1 MKAAVIGLGSMGSGI
16 AKSLLRAG
24 VETVGYDT
32 DETARQA
39 LVASGGTAI
48 NELDALPADCD
59 IALVVV
65 VNAEQVEQALMG
77 PRGAAAH
84 LPAGAV
90 VAVCS
95 TVSPA
100 FARTMAARVEDLG
113 LHYLDA
119 PISGGSARAA
129 DGSLTVMASGSPAA
143 FERAQTALD
152 GIAST
157 VHRLSEAAGD
167 GSAYKMINQLLAGV
181 HIVAAAEAMSFGLK
195 NGLDPHTLY
204 EVITGSAGNSW
215 MFENRG
221 QHILDGDYTPH
232 SAIDIFVKDLGIVLD
247 TSSQLR
253 FPLPL
258 AAAASQLFTMAA
270 SKGWGALDDAAV
282 AKVYEALSDID
293 LPNGPAR

>member
-65 VNAEQVEQALMG
+65 VNAEQVEQVLMG

-84 LPAGAV
+84 LPTGAV

-95 TVSPA
+95 KVSPA
-100 FARTMAARVEDLG
+100 FARTMAARIEDLG

-157 VHRLSEAAGD
+157 VHRLGEAAGD

-181 HIVAAAEAMSFGLK
+181 HIVAAAEAMSFGIK
-195 NGLDPHTLY
+195 NGLDPQALY

-282 AKVYEALSDID
+282 AKVYEALSDIE

>member
-1 MKAAVIGLGSMGSGI
+1 VKAAVIGLGSMGSGI

-65 VNAEQVEQALMG
+65 VNAEQVEQVLMG

-181 HIVAAAEAMSFGLK
+181 HIVAAAEAMSFGIK
-195 NGLDPHTLY
+195 NGLDPHALY

>member
-16 AKSLLRAG
+16 AKSLLRAS

-39 LVASGGTAI
+39 LVASGGAAI
-48 NELDALPADCD
+48 NELNALPADCD

-65 VNAEQVEQALMG
+65 VNAEQVEQVLMG

-90 VAVCS
+90 AAVCS

-129 DGSLTVMASGSPAA
+129 EGSLTVMASGSPAA

-181 HIVAAAEAMSFGLK
+181 HIVAAAEAMSFGIK
-195 NGLDPHTLY
+195 NGLDPHALY

-232 SAIDIFVKDLGIVLD
+232 SVIDIFVKDLGIVLD

-270 SKGWGALDDAAV
+270 SKGWGTLDDAAV

>member
-1 MKAAVIGLGSMGSGI
+1 VKAAVIGLGSMGSGI

-65 VNAEQVEQALMG
+65 VNAEQVEQVLMG

-84 LPAGAV
+84 LPTGAV

-100 FARTMAARVEDLG
+100 FARTMAARIEDLG

-157 VHRLSEAAGD
+157 VHSLGEAAGD

-181 HIVAAAEAMSFGLK
+181 HIVAAAEAMSFGIK
-195 NGLDPHTLY
+195 NGLDPQALY
-204 EVITGSAGNSW
+204 EVITESAGNSW

>member
-32 DETARQA
+32 DETARQV

-48 NELDALPADCD
+48 NELDALPTDCD

-65 VNAEQVEQALMG
+65 VNAEQVEQVLMG
-77 PRGAAAH
+77 PRGATAH

-95 TVSPA
+95 TVLPA

-157 VHRLSEAAGD
+157 VHRLGEAAGD

-195 NGLDPHTLY
+195 NGLDLHALY
-204 EVITGSAGNSW
+204 KVITGSAGNSW

-247 TSSQLR
+247 TGSQLR

>member
-39 LVASGGTAI
+39 LVASGGTEI

-65 VNAEQVEQALMG
+65 VNAEQVEQVLMG

-84 LPAGAV
+84 LPTGAV

-157 VHRLSEAAGD
+157 VHRLGEAAGD

-181 HIVAAAEAMSFGLK
+181 HIVAAAEAMSFGIK
-195 NGLDPHTLY
+195 NGLDPQALY

-282 AKVYEALSDID
+282 AKVYEALSNID
-293 LPNGPAR
+293 LPNGSAR

>member
-65 VNAEQVEQALMG
+65 VNAEQVEQVLMG
-77 PRGAAAH
+77 PRGATAH

-157 VHRLSEAAGD
+157 VHRLGEAAGD
-167 GSAYKMINQLLAGV
+167 GVVRVYG
-181 HIVAAAEAMSFGLK
+181 
-195 NGLDPHTLY
+195 P
-204 EVITGSAGNSW
+204 
-215 MFENRG
+215 
-221 QHILDGDYTPH
+221 
-232 SAIDIFVKDLGIVLD
+232 
-247 TSSQLR
+247 
-253 FPLPL
+253 
-258 AAAASQLFTMAA
+258 
-270 SKGWGALDDAAV
+270 GA
-282 AKVYEALSDID
+282 
-293 LPNGPAR
+293 

>member
-24 VETVGYDT
+24 FETVGYDT
-32 DETARQA
+32 DGNARQA
-39 LVASGGTAI
+39 LVTSGGTAI

-65 VNAEQVEQALMG
+65 VNAEQVEQVLMG

-129 DGSLTVMASGSPAA
+129 EGSLTVMASGSPAA

-181 HIVAAAEAMSFGLK
+181 HIVAAAEAMSFGIK
-195 NGLDPHTLY
+195 NGLDPHALY
-204 EVITGSAGNSW
+204 KVITGSAGNSW

-221 QHILDGDYTPH
+221 QHILDGDYTPL

-293 LPNGPAR
+293 LPNSPAQ

>member
-48 NELDALPADCD
+48 NELDALPAHCD

-65 VNAEQVEQALMG
+65 VNAEQVEQVLMG

-84 LPAGAV
+84 LPTGAV

-100 FARTMAARVEDLG
+100 FARTMAARIEDLG

-129 DGSLTVMASGSPAA
+129 EGSLTVMASGSPAA

-157 VHRLSEAAGD
+157 VHRLGEAAGD

-181 HIVAAAEAMSFGLK
+181 HIVAAAEAMSFGIK
-195 NGLDPHTLY
+195 NGLDPQALY

>member
-16 AKSLLRAG
+16 SKSLLRAG